1 MPLYSYK
8 NGDLEI
14 EILQKMSEDHP
25 HYLVRI
31 SDDSPTTNM
40 IFVNDD
46 GVEERSVPTEVGIYP
61 KGTYHRVYSF
71 AVNIDSKQPKTVG
84 DLAQKNTDEK
94 IKRGELKPRKE
105 KVRPWWRPKTD
116 KVDTGLAK
124 LSKKQRMNYIATGKK

>member
-14 EILQKMSEDHP
+14 ELYQSMAEEKPACLIRENDSDVKTK
-25 HYLVRI
+25 LVFL
-31 SDDSPTTNM
+31 DKQGLETY
-40 IFVNDD
+40 
-46 GVEERSVPTEVGIYP
+46 EEGDIGLYP
-61 KGTYHRVYSF
+61 AGTYHRVYSF

-116 KVDTGLAK
+116 KVDTSLAK